1 MVIIIVKIMTIRI
14 AIASTIIMMI
24 HVIINKMI

>member
-1 MVIIIVKIMTIRI
+1 MVIIIAKIMTIRI

-24 HVIINKMI
+24 QVIINKMI